1 MAIKDCR
8 IALFEAY
15 DSKGY
20 MRNFESTSFI
30 ILNPFGVYAPS
41 YVNWETIEGV
51 VLGLAIDNI

>member
-1 MAIKDCR
+1 
-8 IALFEAY
+8 
-15 DSKGY
+15 

-41 YVNWETIEGV
+41 YVNWETIEEV